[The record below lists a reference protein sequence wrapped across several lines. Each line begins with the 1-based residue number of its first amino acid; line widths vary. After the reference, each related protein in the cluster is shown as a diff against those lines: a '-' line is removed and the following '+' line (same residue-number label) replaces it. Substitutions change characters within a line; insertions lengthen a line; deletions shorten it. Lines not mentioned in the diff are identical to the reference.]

1 MPNERRK
8 GRDSSVAGPRYPHG
22 ERAAAHPSVDALA
35 RQLAPDDE
43 LLVLCDRPT
52 DPVAAAPPT
61 NASEGTV
68 EVVPVGNPDG
78 CSRKANALAVGLE
91 HASDELLVL
100 TDDDVEHD
108 ADWLA
113 RLKRLARQHGA
124 ASATPAFVSSSPR
137 WQLFEP
143 VMLTLGSA
151 LLCRY
156 GGAWG
161 GGVAFERER
170 IDEARFRAGL
180 KRTVSD
186 DALLWSMLETVHTT
200 PTFVSRVRVP
210 GGRKQV
216 RNCIVRFMLT
226 YRYFLPRWMALT
238 NQSKFIAML
247 LGGSEY
253 HHHIPETHAHM
264 QLRDEHYDAVLGHL
278 RTSLREHDVSNQ
290 YISQLMGQLEQYRT
304 STVTA

>member
-1 MPNERRK
+1 MA
-8 GRDSSVAGPRYPHG
+8 SVLLPTHRWT
-22 ERAAAHPSVDALA
+22 PSCAALA
-35 RQLAPDDE
+35 RQLAPGDE

-61 NASEGTV
+61 SSDGTV

-78 CSRKANALAVGLE
+78 CSGKANALAVGLDR
-91 HASDELLVL
+91 ASDDLLVL
-100 TDDDVEHD
+100 TDDDVERD
-108 ADWLA
+108 GDWLD
-113 RLKRLARQHGA
+113 RIKRLARRHGA

-156 GGAWG
+156 GGAWD

-216 RNCIVRFMLT
+216 RDRIVRFMLT

-238 NQSKFIAML
+238 NQS
-247 LGGSEY
+247 
-253 HHHIPETHAHM
+253 
-264 QLRDEHYDAVLGHL
+264 
-278 RTSLREHDVSNQ
+278 
-290 YISQLMGQLEQYRT
+290 
-304 STVTA
+304 